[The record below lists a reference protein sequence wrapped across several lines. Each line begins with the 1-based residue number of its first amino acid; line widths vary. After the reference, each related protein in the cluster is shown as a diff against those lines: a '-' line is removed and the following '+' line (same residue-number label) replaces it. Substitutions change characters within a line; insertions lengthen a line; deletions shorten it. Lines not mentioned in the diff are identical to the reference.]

1 MKSLLRLT
9 AAVLILAA
17 CVYGFSEPTGK
28 RSRSREYILYVGTY
42 TISEKNTFTGSHG
55 IYAFR
60 IDENPEENPADKSPA
75 KGLRV
80 SALGVA
86 AQTTNPSF
94 LAADP
99 TQHFLYAVNELTKY
113 KGASTG
119 SITAFAIDQKSAR
132 LTYLNEVPSR
142 GADPCYISF
151 DKTGKFALVANYT
164 GGSVAVFPVLKDGHI
179 GDATGFVQHQGKG
192 VRPDRQEGPHAHWI
206 ETTANN
212 RFAIASDLGLD
223 ELLVYRF
230 DPVKG
235 TLAPNDPG
243 FVKLSPGTGPRHVA
257 FTPDQ
262 KFVYSVDE
270 LNSTITAFSYDAV
283 RGVLRSLDTVSTLP
297 NGFSGNN
304 DTAEIHV
311 HPNGKFLFASNRGSD
326 SIAVFAID
334 QRSGHLSLVDHF
346 PTQGKTPR
354 NFEIDPSGNFLLV
367 ANQDSDNIVIFRI
380 DAKSGKLT
388 PLDQTLSVPSPVSL
402 RFVAATSNDNEHAGE
417 VKRKQTQPRR

>member
-1 MKSLLRLT
+1 MKTFLRVTSATLL
-9 AAVLILAA
+9 LILVTCLPGFAGTVAKHSAA
-17 CVYGFSEPTGK
+17 RKYF
-28 RSRSREYILYVGTY
+28 LYVGTY

-60 IDENPEENPADKSPA
+60 VDENPKDA
-75 KGLRV
+75 LQV

-94 LAADP
+94 LTTDP
-99 TQHFLYAVNELTKY
+99 SQHFLYAVNELSKY
-113 KGASTG
+113 KGAAGG
-119 SITAFAIDQKSAR
+119 SITAFAIDQKTAR
-132 LTYLNEVPSR
+132 LSYLNEVPSR

-164 GGSVAVFPVLKDGHI
+164 GGNVAVFPVLKDGKI
-179 GDATGFVQHQGKG
+179 GDASAFVQHQGKG
-192 VRPDRQEGPHAHWI
+192 ARPDRQEGPHAHWI

-230 DPVKG
+230 DPAKG
-235 TLAPNDPG
+235 TLVPNDPA

-262 KFVYSVDE
+262 KFAYSVDE
-270 LNSTITAFSYDAV
+270 LNSTITSFSYDAM
-283 RGVLRSLDTVSTLP
+283 RGVLRTLETVSTLP
-297 NGFSGNN
+297 KGFSGSN

-311 HPNGKFLFASNRGSD
+311 HPNGKFLFASNRGHD

-334 QRSGHLSLVDHF
+334 KQSGHLTLVDHF
-346 PTQGKTPR
+346 STQGKTPR
-354 NFEIDPSGNFLLV
+354 NFEIDPSGNFLFV
-367 ANQDSDNIVIFRI
+367 ANQESDNVVVLAI
-380 DAKSGKLT
+380 DAKSGRLT
-388 PLDQTLSVPSPVSL
+388 PTGQTLSVPSPVSL
-402 RFVAATSNDNEHAGE
+402 RFVAAARDEHSGE
-417 VKRKQTQPRR
+417 VKRKQAQPRR